1 MNNLSSVSLT
11 SLMSAYT
18 SAGSRSVSLAPCP
31 ECGVLCL
38 KEEQGAGSREQGA
51 GSREQGAGSRE
62 QGAGSR
68 EQGAGSREQG
78 A

>member
-11 SLMSAYT
+11 SLTSAYT
-18 SAGSRSVSLAPCP
+18 SAGSRSVSFAPCP

-38 KEEQGAGSREQGA
+38 RGAGSREQGA

-68 EQGAGSREQG
+68 EQDR
-78 A
+78 

>member
-1 MNNLSSVSLT
+1 MNNLFSVSLT
-11 SLMSAYT
+11 SLTSADT
-18 SAGSRSVSLAPCP
+18 SAGLRSVSLAPCP

-38 KEEQGAGSREQGA
+38 AGSREQGA

-68 EQGAGSREQG
+68 EQGAS
-78 A
+78 